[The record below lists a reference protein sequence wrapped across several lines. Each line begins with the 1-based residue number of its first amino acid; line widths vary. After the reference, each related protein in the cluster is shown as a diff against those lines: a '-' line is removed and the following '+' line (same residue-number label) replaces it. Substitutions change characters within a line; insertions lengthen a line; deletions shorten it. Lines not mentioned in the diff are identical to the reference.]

1 MMNDEMLELHTN
13 QIQPNSDQPR
23 TRFDNES
30 LEELAHSI
38 RNNGI
43 VQPLLVRR
51 VDDHYELIAGE
62 RRWRAAQ
69 IAGLEKIP
77 VVVRD
82 VSDDKMLELALIENI
97 QRQELNPIEE
107 AHAYK
112 RLIEKMGLTQE
123 MVAHRVGK
131 DRSVIANH
139 IRLLRLPEEVQRL
152 VEEDQLSMGHAR
164 ALLGVDE
171 GEVQSKVAR
180 SVVDGGLSVRETER
194 AIKKIASGVSPI
206 VAASKRVVVSDANVK
221 SAETKLKRHFNTQV
235 RIKNNSEEKGGKI
248 EIEYY
253 SDEDLDRI
261 YQLLLPK
268 AGSSG
273 E

>member
-1 MMNDEMLELHTN
+1 MLELYVN
-13 QIQPNSDQPR
+13 QIQPNKDQPR
-23 TRFDNES
+23 TRFDDER
-30 LEELAHSI
+30 LEELARSI

-51 VDDHYELIAGE
+51 VDDRYELIAGE

-69 IAGLEKIP
+69 KAGLEKVP

-123 MVAHRVGK
+123 MVAQRVGK

-139 IRLLRLPEEVQRL
+139 IRLLRLPEEVQQL

-164 ALLGVDE
+164 ALLGIEEMD
-171 GEVQSKVAR
+171 VQSKVAR
-180 SVVDGGLSVRETER
+180 SIVDGGLSVRETER
-194 AIKKIASGVSPI
+194 AIKKIVSGVNPI
-206 VAASKRVVVSDANVK
+206 IAASKQVVVNDANVK
-221 SAETKLKRHFNTQV
+221 SAETKLKHRFNTQV
-235 RIKNNSEEKGGKI
+235 RIRPNHEGKGGRI

-253 SDEDLDRI
+253 NDDDLDRI
-261 YQLLLPK
+261 YELLMPK
-268 AGSSG
+268 NGV
-273 E
+273 EETV

>member
-1 MMNDEMLELHTN
+1 MLELYIN

-23 TRFDNES
+23 TRFDDNR
-30 LEELAHSI
+30 LEELARSI

-51 VDDHYELIAGE
+51 IGDRFELVAGE

-69 IAGLEKIP
+69 KAGLEKVP
-77 VVVRD
+77 VVVRN

-107 AHAYK
+107 AYAYK

-123 MVAHRVGK
+123 MLAQRVGK
-131 DRSVIANH
+131 DRSVIANY

-164 ALLGVDE
+164 ALLGVE
-171 GEVQSKVAR
+171 EMEVQSKVAR
-180 SVVDGGLSVRETER
+180 SIVEGGLSVRETER
-194 AIKKIASGVSPI
+194 AIKKIVSGISPAI
-206 VAASKRVVVSDANVK
+206 AASKQIVVSDANVRN
-221 SAETKLKRHFNTQV
+221 AETKLKRRYNTQV
-235 RIKNNSEEKGGKI
+235 RIKPNNEGKGGRI

-253 SDEDLDRI
+253 NDDDLDRI
-261 YQLLLPK
+261 YQLLMPK
-268 AGSSG
+268 NGADQ
-273 E
+273 